1 MTDAE
6 AKRQFIIFAILR
18 IGGVALF
25 LLGIAIAFTD
35 LLRPGGWK
43 LLGGMLVNSRN
54 ISDCRISTP
63 TSRPSF
69 DAVISTLDCRGKG
82 SSAESVHLVMPSSRR
97 RSSRGGSRSR

>member
-1 MTDAE
+1 VTDEE

-43 LLGGMLVNSRN
+43 LLGGILV
-54 ISDCRISTP
+54 IVGTIE
-63 TSRPSF
+63 
-69 DAVISTLDCRGKG
+69 AVVSPR
-82 SSAESVHLVMPSSRR
+82 LVKRTMTRTDDK
-97 RSSRGGSRSR
+97 